1 VSSPAR
7 AFSTKWY
14 KTASKRE
21 LRPLFTSHHLTGI
34 QRAVW
39 MFFKSETIPYSLYHL
54 TVAYHPTVLYPL
66 QEETIQSF
74 QINYLRLDPPHTR
87 LSKSMGL
94 LGYSMGPYQ
103 YVLLA
108 LTIWPCVIQAYFP
121 ACTGRSNTMLLVA
134 FTQKTTYVAPISSNF
149 ALYMSKESEQD
160 NQDDTGSPIEQE
172 IERLQDQLAPIEALE
187 ARNEAQI
194 ESFIDQQDQWNSL
207 EEEERQLLQ
216 SKDAILQ
223 RMEVLSEELI
233 QMWMGQKSMDG

>member
-1 VSSPAR
+1 
-7 AFSTKWY
+7 
-14 KTASKRE
+14 
-21 LRPLFTSHHLTGI
+21 
-34 QRAVW
+34 
-39 MFFKSETIPYSLYHL
+39 
-54 TVAYHPTVLYPL
+54 
-66 QEETIQSF
+66 
-74 QINYLRLDPPHTR
+74 
-87 LSKSMGL
+87 
-94 LGYSMGPYQ
+94 
-103 YVLLA
+103 
-108 LTIWPCVIQAYFP
+108 
-121 ACTGRSNTMLLVA
+121 MLLVA